1 MALAIVLLP
10 IMGAVVAMIAGHRR
24 ERIAPLAGAV
34 ATAASLGVALVI
46 GFRHWGDAAA
56 SAVGSYEI
64 STGGTPIL
72 VGLRVDQL
80 SASMLVLATAVALL
94 VQVYS
99 VSYLRGDPRY
109 PTYTALVCLFTAA
122 MSLVVVADDLFVLLV
137 GWEVMGVCSY
147 FLISHHWELEPARA
161 GAVKAFVM
169 TRLGDIGFLFGIF
182 VIGEAAGTYQ
192 ISGVISAAEAGS
204 ITSGEATIS
213 ALLLLCGV
221 VGKSAQ
227 FPLHSWLPDAMPGP
241 TPISALIHA
250 ATMVAAGVYL
260 VARLLPVFVLSD
272 VAMAVLSGIA
282 VITML
287 GSALMALAAD
297 DLKRVLAWSTVSQLA
312 YMFAALSLAG
322 YGAAVLHLLS
332 HGAFK
337 ALLFLAAGSV
347 IHAVGT
353 QRLGEMGG
361 LRASLPI
368 TFATMTIGFAAL
380 AGVPPLVGFFSKDAV
395 LGVAYEQAM
404 HGEYAVRGWLV
415 LLAGLLGAAL
425 TAAYSTRAW
434 LLVFLGP
441 RRGTT
446 AEVVPSRGADDGR
459 VAAAFPHESPW
470 LMLGPLVLLA
480 IPCLV
485 GSWAVLRPEFLGI
498 EADPLHLPVALISL
512 GLALVGIAV
521 TVFAWRHLGAADPA
535 ARLGQFRHVLAGE
548 FHYDALIDRVVVRPS
563 WFSVSAVA
571 ANESSV
577 VEPYVQGAD
586 TATQWSA
593 RLLRWLHDG
602 NLQRYVST
610 VILGAVVLALVM
622 GLAQ

>member
-1 MALAIVLLP
+1 MAMWVVILP
-10 IMGAVVAMIAGHRR
+10 VVGAMVALFAGHRQ
-24 ERIAPLAGAV
+24 ERAAPLAGIV
-34 ATAASLGVALVI
+34 ATAAALFTALLI
-46 GFRHWGDAAA
+46 GLRQWGDAPA
-56 SAVGSYEI
+56 SEFGPYEI

-72 VGLRVDQL
+72 ASLRVDEL

-99 VSYLRGDPRY
+99 VAYLRGDPRY

-122 MSLVVVADDLFVLLV
+122 MALVVTADDMFVLLI

-147 FLISHHWELEPARA
+147 FLISHHWELEAARA

-169 TRLGDIGFLFGIF
+169 TRLGDIGLLFGIF
-182 VIGEAAGTYQ
+182 VVGEAAGTYR
-192 ISGVISAAEAGS
+192 ISGILSAAEAGAIS
-204 ITSGEATIS
+204 SGVATT
-213 ALLLLCGV
+213 ATLLMLGGV

-250 ATMVAAGVYL
+250 ATMVAAGVFL

-272 VAMAVLSGIA
+272 VSMTVLSAIA
-282 VITML
+282 VVSML
-287 GSALMALAAD
+287 GGALMALAAE

-312 YMFAALSLAG
+312 YMFAALSLGG

-353 QRLGEMGG
+353 QRLGDMGG
-361 LRASLPI
+361 LLRALPI

-395 LGVAYEQAM
+395 LGVAYEQAL
-404 HGEYAVRGWLV
+404 HGEYAARGWLV
-415 LLAGLLGAAL
+415 LVAGLLGAAL

-434 LLVFLGP
+434 LLMFLGP
-441 RRGTT
+441 RR
-446 AEVVPSRGADDGR
+446 
-459 VAAAFPHESPW
+459 AAVEPHESSW
-470 LMLGPLVLLA
+470 LMLGPLIFLT

-485 GSWAVLRPEFLGI
+485 GSWAVLQPDFLSL
-498 EADPLHLPVALISL
+498 EAEPVHASVTLISTTLVL
-512 GLALVGIAV
+512 GAVAATVLA
-521 TVFAWRHLGAADPA
+521 WKHLGAADPA
-535 ARLGQFRHVLAGE
+535 ARLGPVQPVLARE
-548 FHYDALIDRVVVRPS
+548 FSYDALVERVIVQPS
-563 WFSVSAVA
+563 RFAVASVA

-577 VEPYVQGAD
+577 VEPYAQGAD

-593 RLLRWLHDG
+593 RMLRWLHDG
-602 NLQRYVST
+602 NLQRYVTT
-610 VILGAVVLALVM
+610 VILGAVALAVVI

>member
-1 MALAIVLLP
+1 MTLGIVLLP
-10 IMGAVVAMIAGHRR
+10 VIGAVVAMLAGHRR
-24 ERIAPLAGAV
+24 ERIAPLAGV
-34 ATAASLGVALVI
+34 VTTAASLGAALVI
-46 GFRHWGDAAA
+46 GFGHWGDAAA
-56 SAVGSYEI
+56 SALGPYEI

-122 MSLVVVADDLFVLLV
+122 MSLVVVSDDLFVLLV

-147 FLISHHWELEPARA
+147 FLISHHWELEPARE

-192 ISGVISAAEAGS
+192 ISGVITAAEAGS

-213 ALLLLCGV
+213 TLLLLCGV

-260 VARLLPVFVLSD
+260 VARLLPVYVLSD

-322 YGAAVLHLLS
+322 YGAAILHLLS

-353 QRLGEMGG
+353 QRLGQMGG
-361 LRASLPI
+361 LRAALPI
-368 TFATMTIGFAAL
+368 TFTTMTIGFAAL

-415 LLAGLLGAAL
+415 LVAGLLGAAL

-441 RRGTT
+441 RRGST
-446 AEVVPSRGADDGR
+446 AEPSDGADNGR
-459 VAAAFPHESPW
+459 IVAAEPHESPW

-485 GSWAVLRPEFLGI
+485 GSWAVLRPGFLGI

-512 GLALVGIAV
+512 GLALGAIAA
-521 TVFAWRHLGAADPA
+521 TVFAWWQLGAADPA
-535 ARLGQFRHVLAGE
+535 VRLGKFRQVLAGE
-548 FHYDALIDRVVVRPS
+548 FHYDALVERVILRPS
-563 WFSVSAVA
+563 RFSALAVA
-571 ANESSV
+571 ANESSI

-602 NLQRYVST
+602 NLQRYVTT
-610 VILGAVVLALVM
+610 VVLGAVALAVVI